1 MLADRLGAQV
11 VIGRVG
17 HGRRDVLPK
26 KHNRKDRRARWRLR
40 LSGQR
45 QPEKPSR
52 RYPNRVRNAGFPP
65 SRAGRTMNKR
75 PTAASSNA
83 RSRCCLP
90 KRSAPTPSGRV
101 QIAKVE
107 SRREVKRKGQWVS
120 ENETAWLITSLTA
133 TEASPKALLTYNRD
147 HWRIE
152 NNLHRNKDVTL
163 DEDAYTNRKDQ
174 APRNIFTLNAI
185 VLELAA
191 SFGLS
196 PKIAIERCQDDKSL
210 AVAWLGA

>member
-1 MLADRLGAQV
+1 
-11 VIGRVG
+11 
-17 HGRRDVLPK
+17 VLPAEALGP
-26 KHNRKDRRARWRLR
+26 HSEW
-40 LSGQR
+40 
-45 QPEKPSR
+45 PSI
-52 RYPNRVRNAGFPP
+52 A
-65 SRAGRTMNKR
+65 
-75 PTAASSNA
+75 
-83 RSRCCLP
+83 
-90 KRSAPTPSGRV
+90 

-107 SRREVKRKGQWVS
+107 RRREVKRKGQWVS

-163 DEDAYTNRKDQ
+163 GEDAYTNRKDQ

-191 SFGLS
+191 CFGLS
-196 PKIAIERCQDDKSL
+196 PKIAIERCQDDKNL
-210 AVAWLGA
+210 AIAWVGG

>member
-1 MLADRLGAQV
+1 
-11 VIGRVG
+11 
-17 HGRRDVLPK
+17 
-26 KHNRKDRRARWRLR
+26 
-40 LSGQR
+40 
-45 QPEKPSR
+45 
-52 RYPNRVRNAGFPP
+52 
-65 SRAGRTMNKR
+65 MNKR
-75 PTAASSNA
+75 PTAASSDA

-163 DEDAYTNRKDQ
+163 GEDAYTNRKDQ

-191 SFGLS
+191 CFGLS
-196 PKIAIERCQDDKSL
+196 PKIAIERCQDDKNL
-210 AVAWLGA
+210 AIAWVGA